1 MCVLGINNGL
11 VIQYGI
17 KSGTVQSD
25 FSTKV
30 QLPISYTSIRYNI
43 QTTLSNG
50 FTPATYTGNVYLN
63 AGISRTLSTFPM
75 CFSRGT
81 TTYTIWFLTFG
92 Y

>member
-1 MCVLGINNGL
+1 M
-11 VIQYGI
+11 IQYGI

-25 FSTKV
+25 FSTNV
-30 QLPISYTSIRYNI
+30 QLPISYTSMGYNI

-63 AGISRTLSTFPM
+63 AGSSRRTLSTFPM
-75 CFSRGT
+75 CFSQGT

-92 Y
+92 F